1 MTPATELLDEL
12 IEEIFCRI
20 HTADPTTLAR
30 AALVCRRWC
39 RLIADPGFRRRL
51 GEFHRAPP
59 MLGFSCNIDFDFRDT
74 ASFYRGQPFTIARFL
89 RTSSGLE
96 RVDSERS
103 RVVDTTEEHRLHGMS
118 PLLGCPSSWNAA
130 VLCTATGCNHLD
142 CHGKSFAVVFVATS
156 DNSMVSLVYSS
167 KVGWWSEETRL
178 FVQKPEDPL
187 VLEGSALVGNALY
200 FMLRSKTRILKY
212 SVGTREMHMIHLP
225 PADFSEQRILLMAT
239 EDSRL
244 GFATVR
250 DFNLCLWSRDGDS
263 DRGVGWTQRRV
274 IDLKALLPTRALVD
288 PTHVVGFAHG
298 VGFFFIENYSGHFI
312 IDIKSNRVKKVR
324 PVWGGSTIFPYM
336 SFHTPGTN

>member
-1 MTPATELLDEL
+1 
-12 IEEIFCRI
+12 
-20 HTADPTTLAR
+20 
-30 AALVCRRWC
+30 
-39 RLIADPGFRRRL
+39 
-51 GEFHRAPP
+51 

-74 ASFYRGQPFTIARFL
+74 VSFYRGQHSTIARFL
-89 RTSSGLE
+89 RTSSGVQ
-96 RVDSERS
+96 RVDLERS
-103 RVVDTTEEHRLHGMS
+103 RMVDTRHGRVLLHRAAMYQERAYLFVWDPITKEEHNLHGMS
-118 PLLGCPSSWNAA
+118 PLLGCPIASSWNAA

-156 DNSMVSLVYSS
+156 DNSMFNLVYSS
-167 KVGWWSEETRL
+167 KVGWSEETRL

-288 PTHVVGFAHG
+288 PTHVVGFAHS

-336 SFHTPGTN
+336 SFHTPGTNI